1 MAGINHVRVV
11 AHQDKGV
18 ASDWNADHKQTGNHD
33 CEQHQHLNHV
43 WENRTDWPAGPV
55 VGQVVYRTDFNN
67 FFGWNGTAWQSLTP
81 VATIVVAADGT
92 GNYLTIQ
99 EGIDALP
106 AGGGVVY
113 VKEGTYTITSAIDLN
128 KNNIALIGAGKSS
141 KILTNSN
148 ITMLTSSNKS
158 SLLIEKFWI
167 YGAGSGN
174 NSNYGVAFD
183 TVFNSQVSDCWIEH
197 CGMAGIVL
205 DSSDRNLFLGN
216 NITTCSIAG
225 IYVYASD
232 YNAFSLNTI
241 YSCQYGISLYES
253 DYNTIGINII
263 YSNLNAGIRNFN
275 ANYNIISNNQI
286 YSNVYEGV
294 YLFGSSNNVIS
305 NNEVRDN
312 DVNNTATYDGIIV
325 SGNYNLIECN
335 RCMDNDRYEINI
347 VTGALDN
354 IVSGNNCIGTDHVGA
369 INDNGTNTLPNGAR
383 GTTNLALDDLN
394 IMA

>member
-11 AHQDKGV
+11 SSRDKGLV
-18 ASDWNADHKQTGNHD
+18 EDWNEDHKQKGNHD
-33 CEQHQHLNHV
+33 CEKHQHLNHV

-67 FFGWNGTAWQSLTP
+67 FFGWNGTAWQSMSP

-128 KNNIALIGAGKSS
+128 KNNIALIGAGKSC
-141 KILTNSN
+141 KILANSN
-148 ITMLTSSNKS
+148 ITMLTSLNKS

-174 NSNYGVAFD
+174 NSNYGLSFD
-183 TVFNSQVSDCWIEH
+183 TISNSQVSDCWIEN
-197 CGMAGIVL
+197 CGMTGMIL
-205 DSSDRNLFLGN
+205 NNSNKNLFLGN
-216 NITTCSIAG
+216 NITTCSLAG
-225 IYVYASD
+225 IYVY
-232 YNAFSLNTI
+232 
-241 YSCQYGISLYES
+241 ES
-253 DYNTIGINII
+253 DYNIFSLNIDYSCEYGISFYNSDHNTVEDNII
-263 YSNLNAGIRNFN
+263 YNNSKAGIRNFT

-294 YLFGSSNNVIS
+294 YLFGSSNNIIS
-305 NNEVRDN
+305 NNLVRDN
-312 DVNNTATYDGIIV
+312 DVNDTATYDGIIV
-325 SGNYNLIECN
+325 SGSNNIIKGN

-347 VTGALDN
+347 VFGASDN
-354 IVSGNNCIGTDHVGA
+354 IVCGNNCKGTDHVEA
-369 INDNGTNTLPNGAR
+369 IIDAGTNTELGHNI
-383 GTTNLALDDLN
+383 TT
-394 IMA
+394 